1 MSQHSSPLP
10 PHVPPVLAYPF
21 PLTPR
26 KTVYQNPFVDLI
38 PKIHEGP
45 PIFYGTDIFPGPGG
59 GGWVIRRNEDLKAIY
74 SNTTDFIKKGNGQFA
89 SMIGENWDVIPT
101 ELDPPRHTAFRMS
114 LNPSFTPRKLAE
126 LDGKVRN
133 RARELIAKFKEN
145 GHCEF
150 VKDFGIPF
158 PISIILDVLGLPQ
171 ERMGQ
176 FLEWEFSL
184 LHTNDLAARSG
195 AVRAVKTMLMEEI
208 DKREKN
214 PTGDMISN
222 TLSLMVDGRKWTK
235 EEVFGHCFNL
245 FLGGLDTVTANLG
258 LHFRH
263 LAAHPELQ
271 NELRRDPSKI
281 EFAQEELLRA
291 YAAVSTLRICHQEI
305 TIHGITIKPGD
316 RVLMSTPLG
325 SNDPDVFENPTVVDI
340 NRKPVH
346 LTFGFGPHRCLGAA
360 LARRELEIAYRE
372 MLGTLPEFRIKP
384 GFDVPFF
391 LSNVIHVDE
400 LPLEW

>member
-1 MSQHSSPLP
+1 
-10 PHVPPVLAYPF
+10 
-21 PLTPR
+21 LTPR
-26 KTVYQNPFVDLI
+26 KSVYVNPYTDII

-45 PIFYGTDIFPGPGG
+45 AIFYGTDIFPGPGG
-59 GGWVIRRNEDLKAIY
+59 GGWVIRRNEDLKTVY

-89 SMIGENWDVIPT
+89 SSIGESWDVIPT

-133 RARELIAKFKEN
+133 RARELIAKFKDQ

-171 ERMGQ
+171 DRMNQ
-176 FLEWEFSL
+176 FLEWEFAL
-184 LHTNDLAARSG
+184 LHTNDWEARSA
-195 AVRAVKTMLMEEI
+195 AVRAVKAMLLEEI

-214 PTGDMISN
+214 PTDDMISN
-222 TLSLMVDGRKWTK
+222 ILTLEVEGRKWTK
-235 EEVFGHCFNL
+235 IEVFGHCFNL

-263 LAAHPELQ
+263 LASNLDLQ
-271 NELRRDPSKI
+271 NELRADPSKI
-281 EFAQEELLRA
+281 EAAQEELLRA
-291 YAAVSTLRICHQEI
+291 YSAVSTLRICHQEF
-305 TIHGITIKPGD
+305 TLHGITIKPGD

-325 SNDPDVFENPTVVDI
+325 SNDPEVFENPTVIDI
-340 NRKPVH
+340 NRRPVH

-360 LARRELEIAYRE
+360 LARREIEVAYSE
-372 MLGTLPEFRIKP
+372 LLSTLPEFRIKP
-384 GFDVPFF
+384 GFQVPFF
-391 LSNVIHVDE
+391 LSNVIHIDE
-400 LPLEW
+400 LPLVW